1 MGLKRTGIIQVMI
14 LVIIWIVFMTRWL
27 VKNYSSGNFSFDKHC
42 YSANGCPLKSFLS
55 PVQEPIQELESSVQ
69 ELETFQEIQA
79 LQEIVSVPE
88 IETMETG
95 RKFPYTILTAAS
107 GNHLYFPRIVVYNI
121 GMNRTHLPILN
132 QLQAN
137 GIIDENVIFDFTKYP
152 DFWDVSINAGE
163 YGWKTGIIEEAR
175 QKYGGVLLWLDSGDA
190 PSKDFLRS
198 IVHFIKLNG
207 FWSPRSSAT
216 MDVWTHPGLFKYFGA
231 KKKDYDEYINCNGA
245 IIGFDTTNA
254 TVVDNIMVPWYK
266 CGLDKNCIAPE
277 GSDRSN
283 HRQDQAALTFLAYRS
298 GHQCYGPPIIWGVD
312 THKDID
318 CKVSLQKVRNRK
330 KLFSPS
336 SLDLPKWM
344 RTDTEELALH
354 PEWRYATDEDY
365 KAAVARP

>member
-1 MGLKRTGIIQVMI
+1 M
-14 LVIIWIVFMTRWL
+14 
-27 VKNYSSGNFSFDKHC
+27 
-42 YSANGCPLKSFLS
+42 
-55 PVQEPIQELESSVQ
+55 
-69 ELETFQEIQA
+69 
-79 LQEIVSVPE
+79 QEIVSVPE
-88 IETMETG
+88 IETIESG

-107 GNHLYFPRIVVYNI
+107 GNHLCSVESFLYHLHDLRQKIPQEEFPRIVVYNI

-137 GIIDENVIFDFTKYP
+137 GIIDENIIFDFNKYP

-175 QKYGGVLLWLDSGDA
+175 QKYGGVLLWLDSGDS

-216 MDVWTHPGLFKYFGA
+216 METWTHPGLYEYFGA
-231 KKKDYDEYINCNGA
+231 EKKDYNDYLNCNGA
-245 IIGFDTTNA
+245 IIGFDTNNA
-254 TVVDNIMVPWYK
+254 TVVNNIMVPWYN

-277 GSDRSN
+277 GSNRSN

-298 GHQCYGPPIIWGVD
+298 GHECYGPPIIWGVD

-318 CKVSLQKVRNRK
+318 CKVVLQKMRNKK
-330 KLFSPS
+330 KLFNPS
-336 SLDLPKWM
+336 SLGKYISIRHKAMASCGKYMINVFSFLCIDLPKWM

-365 KAAVARP
+365 KAAVASA